1 MSSKLFYGW
10 RVVAACFVIASF
22 AWGLGL
28 FGSSVYLQ
36 AVTAARGWSVSQVSA
51 AITVFLVTSA
61 VVQRP
66 LGRSIG
72 LHGPRPALL
81 AGAIS
86 MVVSVVSIG
95 LIDSSWQL
103 YPCFALLGVGWATL
117 STTGISA
124 TVAPWFERHQ
134 GRSITLAITGASLG
148 AIVFVPLLIFV
159 VGRWGLRDGLFAI
172 GATAAIVL
180 LPLVSIVLRYRS
192 PAELNLERDGDV
204 PQKDKVV
211 GTTGSRI
218 ATPSNR
224 RRLIW
229 SSTAAFSLVLL
240 VQIGFIAHHVKLA
253 EPFLGTVGAGLLVS
267 ATGVVTFVGRLYLA
281 TVVDASPV
289 RRLALQAMITQLVA
303 MLAIAIHPSA
313 PVLVLASLAYGFAIG
328 HVTSLSPIVVRRE
341 FGAEEFG
348 AVYGG
353 AATMIQLSSALGPAF
368 VGYLRDVFGGYPG
381 AFLVCA
387 IVSAAGCAI
396 LHLGEE
402 PSGSIRSSD
411 V

>member
-1 MSSKLFYGW
+1 MSSKIFYGW
-10 RVVAACFVIASF
+10 RVVTACFVIASF

-36 AVTAARGWSVSQVSA
+36 AVTAARGWSVAQVSS

-61 VVQRP
+61 VIQRP

-72 LHGPRPALL
+72 VHGPRPALL
-81 AGAIS
+81 AGAVS

-95 LIDSSWQL
+95 LVDSLWQL
-103 YPCFALLGVGWATL
+103 YPCFVLLGVGWATL

-159 VGRWGLRDGLFAI
+159 VGRWGLRDGLFGI

-192 PAELNLERDGDV
+192 PAELSLERDGDV
-204 PQKDKVV
+204 PENDKVV
-211 GTTGSRI
+211 RTAGSRI

-281 TVVDASPV
+281 KVVDASPV
-289 RRLALQAMITQLVA
+289 RRLASQAMITQFAA
-303 MLAIAIHPSA
+303 MLAIAVYPSA
-313 PVLVLASLAYGFAIG
+313 PVIVMASLAYGFAIG

-341 FGAEEFG
+341 FGADEFG
-348 AVYGG
+348 EVYGS
-353 AATMIQLSSALGPAF
+353 AATVIQLSSALGPAF
-368 VGYLRDVFGGYPG
+368 VGYLRDLLGGYPG
-381 AFLVCA
+381 TFLVCA
-387 IVSAAGCAI
+387 VVSGVGCAV
-396 LHLGEE
+396 LRLG
-402 PSGSIRSSD
+402 GCAATRSFPGR
-411 V
+411 